1 MRIGDDTFEKN
12 RLEVLLVL
20 VPREREGRSGRLH
33 SDAFFKKV
41 LSSKLTKL
49 GEELCDNRNA
59 KDNVVSCWAEG
70 VRRSKTQVVLSK
82 PVFLYQKNPFFDDFA
97 SCSGCVVLDQGTTW
111 LNNTGSGCSVTV

>member
-59 KDNVVSCWAEG
+59 KDDVVSCWAEG
-70 VRRSKTQVVLSK
+70 VRRSKTQVFLSK
-82 PVFLYQKNPFFDDFA
+82 PVFCTKKSVFDDFA

>member
-20 VPREREGRSGRLH
+20 VPREREARSGRLH
-33 SDAFFKKV
+33 SDAFYKKV

-59 KDNVVSCWAEG
+59 KDSVVLCWAE
-70 VRRSKTQVVLSK
+70 RFRWSKTQVFLLNA
-82 PVFLYQKNPFFDDFA
+82 VFLF
-97 SCSGCVVLDQGTTW
+97 
-111 LNNTGSGCSVTV
+111 

>member
-20 VPREREGRSGRLH
+20 VPREREGLSGRLH

-59 KDNVVSCWAEG
+59 KDNVVLFWAEAF
-70 VRRSKTQVVLSK
+70 RRSKTRVL
-82 PVFLYQKNPFFDDFA
+82 L
-97 SCSGCVVLDQGTTW
+97 
-111 LNNTGSGCSVTV
+111 

>member
-20 VPREREGRSGRLH
+20 VPREREARSGRLH

-49 GEELCDNRNA
+49 AEELCENWNA
-59 KDNVVSCWAEG
+59 EDNVVSCWAEG
-70 VRRSKTQVVLSK
+70 VRRSKTQVFLSK
-82 PVFLYQKNPFFDDFA
+82 PVFLFKKKRFLMILQA
-97 SCSGCVVLDQGTTW
+97 AAAV
-111 LNNTGSGCSVTV
+111 